1 LARKRKRSKISVTDP
16 RTSVINERLSWI
28 SRIIAVSSGKG
39 GVGKSMVATTLALTL
54 AKNGCK
60 VGLFDLDFTS
70 PSTHIILGA
79 KNIQPKEE
87 KGLIPPVVQGLEYM
101 SLIYFVG
108 DNPAPL
114 RGADVS
120 NALIELLAVTQWGK
134 LDYLV
139 IDMPPGIGDA
149 ILDLVRL
156 VKRIEFLIVTTP
168 SLLAFETVKKQVALL
183 CELKM
188 PLIGVIENMK
198 MDKAQNVQ
206 IETEKLKLKYLGY
219 IPFDLQVEDSIGNTS
234 KLLNSAV
241 GKKIQQIA
249 DTNITKE

>member
-1 LARKRKRSKISVTDP
+1 MIDP
-16 RTSVINERLSWI
+16 RTSVINQRLAGI
-28 SRIIAVSSGKG
+28 KRIVAVSSGKG

-60 VGLFDLDFTS
+60 VGLFDIDFTS

-79 KNIQPKEE
+79 PNVQPKEE
-87 KGLIPPVVQGLEYM
+87 KGLIPPVVHDLEYM

-134 LDYLV
+134 LDFLV

-156 VKRIEFLIVTTP
+156 VNRIEFLIVTTP
-168 SLLAFETVKKQVALL
+168 SLLAFETVKKQVVLL
-183 CELKM
+183 SELKM
-188 PLIGVIENMK
+188 PLIGVVENMK
-198 MDKAQNVQ
+198 MNKAQGIQV
-206 IETEKLKLKYLGY
+206 ETEKLQLKYLGA
-219 IPFDLQVEDSIGNTS
+219 IPFDPQVEDAIGKPS
-234 KLLNSAV
+234 KLLNTAV
-241 GKKIQQIA
+241 GKRIQQLTE
-249 DTNITKE
+249 TNILTKK